1 MNELQATARA
11 ELIDISRGS
20 GDIITRFLASL
31 DVKPKT
37 KDTYRKALKQFIKFI
52 EARGTQ
58 QTERADIIDYK
69 AYLMA
74 NYSASTVS
82 AYITAVKS
90 LYKWLEAEKI
100 YPNITAG
107 IKGAKGAKGFKKDTL
122 TAQQAKKILAN
133 IELATV
139 EQLRDYALINLLL
152 RTGLRTIEAER
163 ANIEDI
169 RQEAGQALLY
179 IQGKGRDSKDD
190 FVILTAAT
198 LEPLQAY
205 LKARG
210 EKDEKAPLFCSFS
223 NRSKGERL
231 TTRSIRRII
240 KEAMQAA
247 GIDSDRLTAHS
258 LRHTAITFSLLGG
271 ATIQEAQQMA
281 RHSSVNTTL
290 IYAHNIERIGHAPER
305 KIDSYLDN
313 AL

>member
-1 MNELQATARA
+1 MNELQTIERA
-11 ELIDISRGS
+11 DIVQQIGA

-37 KDTYRKALKQFIKFI
+37 KETYRKALKQFIKYI
-52 EARGTQ
+52 EEKGTT
-58 QTERADIIDYK
+58 QTERADILEYK
-69 AYLMA
+69 SYLMA
-74 NYSASTVS
+74 NYSAATVS
-82 AYITAVKS
+82 AYLTAVKQ

-100 YPNITAG
+100 SPNIAAG

-122 TAQQAKKILAN
+122 TAVQAKHILET
-133 IELATV
+133 IDRATV
-139 EQLRDYALINLLL
+139 EQLRNYALINLLI

-179 IQGKGRDSKDD
+179 IQGKGRDEKDA

-205 LKARG
+205 LKMRG

-231 TTRSIRRII
+231 TTRSIRRIV

-247 GIDSDRLTAHS
+247 GIESDRLTAHS

-271 ATIQEAQQMA
+271 ASIQEAQQMA
-281 RHSSVNTTL
+281 RHSNINTTL

>member
-1 MNELQATARA
+1 MNELQTVNNTN
-11 ELIDISRGS
+11 IVKINDNS
-20 GDIITRFLASL
+20 DIIDRFLSSL
-31 DVKPKT
+31 DVKPTT
-37 KDTYRKALKQFIKFI
+37 KNTYRKALKQFVKFI
-52 EARGTQ
+52 EARGTA
-58 QTERADIIDYK
+58 QTERADILEYK

-133 IELATV
+133 IELETV

-152 RTGLRTIEAER
+152 RTGLRTVEAER

-179 IQGKGRDSKDD
+179 IQGKGRDEKDA
-190 FVILTAAT
+190 FVILTAAS

-210 EKDEKAPLFCSFS
+210 EKNGKAPLFCSFS
-223 NRSKGERL
+223 NRSKGQRL
-231 TTRSIRRII
+231 TTRSIRRVI
-240 KEAMQAA
+240 KEAMKAA

-281 RHSSVNTTL
+281 RHSNVNTTL
-290 IYAHNIERIGHAPER
+290 VYAHNIERIGHAPER